1 MQVLEIL
8 SLVIDEELVLEE
20 LLRTP
25 GLISNA
31 AACMTARSQELTLLV
46 FALDSSLYQS
56 RNMSLIARAMLLSG
70 LQVPDGHVLGVA

>member
-46 FALDSSLYQS
+46 FALDSSLYRFTQH
-56 RNMSLIARAMLLSG
+56 
-70 LQVPDGHVLGVA
+70 VPHSTCCAVVRPTSS